1 MNKQTYIIL
10 FFTSLLTFL
19 NAKEALFMSF
29 MLNEFIDDNREW
41 FLVTADQ
48 IHANTGLSRAQQSAI
63 KKRLYDLEILETE
76 RRGSPPKNWYNINW
90 CKLSQ
95 YVPDVEDLEEI
106 L

>member
-41 FLVTADQ
+41 FLVT
-48 IHANTGLSRAQQSAI
+48 
-63 KKRLYDLEILETE
+63 
-76 RRGSPPKNWYNINW
+76 
-90 CKLSQ
+90 CK
-95 YVPDVEDLEEI
+95 YWVI
-106 L
+106 